1 MSKVLSRRMFN
12 GPRPTAKGTG
22 ITAYFDNGQMVP
34 GFADEG
40 FVDFNKIAD
49 QFPGLF
55 KERPVPDAPPSDY
68 DTVYNKISG
77 VLSKGLA
84 PERSF
89 EELVAQ
95 RQKIFGV
102 EDPESARNYALM
114 QLGGK
119 IASTPGGL
127 GVALGA
133 GLPEYA
139 SAMQKAE
146 AEQRATQR
154 AIGGSALDAFE
165 KQQAERRG
173 VTSEAAKYAFTASEA
188 ATKAEREAILE
199 ANKEA
204 RAAQSKL
211 ITEAYKTTA
220 EQLAAKTKFERDK
233 ELDIIRTGNDLQKD
247 KQIKAIE
254 AKGKA
259 DTYASPNG
267 QKFLGYIDSDTG
279 KIINSETGKPAVE
292 GSMKYE
298 KPSGGTSADTYTTLD
313 GKQFTGTMIDG
324 KLVDVDTGKPAPAGS
339 IKFDS
344 GAKVNYSQQDIT
356 IFDKTLPNGFTV
368 VSGAFGSDGLYYV
381 NGKVLDPRETEFV
394 PGSDVAQVK
403 ILEDGSAYIYY
414 NKGPNAGLTTPIQL
428 SSIDPKTGETEK
440 IELNTPSWVPS
451 NDNAFSIRMEKP
463 PVPSAKLGSAVTR
476 VLQTDL
482 RQLNT
487 VINGIDLLIPKVA
500 GLTGPLAKAKGW
512 STTAAAFIPFEN
524 LSQLATYLE
533 SEKGAKE
540 WQLLGREYVAAR
552 LLSDKS
558 ATSEQAAIY
567 EREWI
572 GLPKQFAKNP
582 QAALAQLQQ
591 IRVTLANRGS
601 EIVGTLTDSPYNIID
616 TIPMGNEE
624 QPFNMGDERTYNYV
638 SDLEAKGIKGS
649 YQAFYPEK
657 GVPDKIK
664 ETVKLTNG
672 AYGLGYYPTITFK

>member
-1 MSKVLSRRMFN
+1 MFN
-12 GPRPTAKGTG
+12 GQRPTAKGTG

-34 GFADEG
+34 GFQEAGEINFSDIS
-40 FVDFNKIAD
+40 K
-49 QFPGLF
+49 QFPNLF
-55 KERPVPDAPPSDY
+55 QEREVPPAPPSDY

-95 RQKIFGV
+95 RQKIFGM

-139 SAMQKAE
+139 SAMQKSE
-146 AEQRATQR
+146 AEQRAAQR
-154 AIGGSALDAFE
+154 AIGGSALDALE

-173 VTSEAAKYAFTASEA
+173 VISKAAEFAFTTSEN
-188 ATKAEREAILE
+188 ATKAAREAILE
-199 ANKEA
+199 SNKEV
-204 RAAQSKL
+204 RQAQSKL
-211 ITEAYKTTA
+211 ITESLKVTA
-220 EQLAAKTKFERDK
+220 DQLAAKTKFERDQV
-233 ELDIIRTGNDLQKD
+233 LDKIRTGNDLWKD
-247 KQIKAIE
+247 RQIKGIE

-259 DTYASPNG
+259 DTYATPNG
-267 QKFLGYIDSDTG
+267 KKFLGYVDTDTG
-279 KIINSETGKPAVE
+279 KIINSETGEFAAE
-292 GSMKYE
+292 GAMKYE
-298 KPSGGTSADTYTTLD
+298 KPSGGTSADTYTTPD
-313 GKQFTGTMIDG
+313 GKKITATMMDG
-324 KLVDVDTGKPAPAGS
+324 KLIDVDTGKPAPVGS
-339 IKFDS
+339 LKFDS
-344 GAKVNYSQQDIT
+344 GAKVNFQQQDIT
-356 IFDKTLPNGFTV
+356 IFDKKFPNGFAV
-368 VSGAFGSDGLYYV
+368 VSGAFGTDGLYYV
-381 NGKVLDPRETEFV
+381 NGKVLDPRVTEFV

-414 NKGPNAGLTTPIQL
+414 NKGPNAGTTTPIQL
-428 SSIDPKTGETEK
+428 SSIDPETGKTEK
-440 IELNTPSWVPS
+440 IELNTPGWVPS

-463 PVPSAKLGSAVTR
+463 PVPAAKLGTAVTR

-500 GLTGPLAKAKGW
+500 GLTGPLAKAKSW

-524 LSQLATYLE
+524 LAQLATYLE

-638 SDLEAKGIKGS
+638 SDLESKGIKGS

-657 GVPDKIK
+657 GVPDNIK
-664 ETVKLTNG
+664 ATVKITNG

>member
-1 MSKVLSRRMFN
+1 MSKVLSRKMFN
-12 GPRPTAKGTG
+12 GQRPTAKGTG

-34 GFADEG
+34 GFQEAGAINFSDIS
-40 FVDFNKIAD
+40 K
-49 QFPGLF
+49 QFPNLF
-55 KERPVPDAPPSDY
+55 QEREVPPAPPSDY

-95 RQKIFGV
+95 RQKIFGM

-139 SAMQKAE
+139 SAMQKSE
-146 AEQRATQR
+146 AEQRAAQR

-199 ANKEA
+199 ANKEVRKA
-204 RAAQSKL
+204 RVDFIGKAFDINARQL
-211 ITEAYKTTA
+211 DATTA
-220 EQLAAKTKFERDK
+220 HNRSLILEEK
-233 ELDIIRTGNDLQKD
+233 RTANDLMVK
-247 KQIKAIE
+247 KQIAGIE
-254 AKGKA
+254 AKSNIG
-259 DTYASPNG
+259 TYKLPNG
-267 QKFLGYIDSDTG
+267 DTFTGYVDFDTG
-279 KIINSETGKPAVE
+279 KIINSDTGVIAPE
-292 GSMKYE
+292 GTMKYE
-298 KPSGGTSADTYTTLD
+298 KPSGGTSADTYTTPD
-313 GKQFTGTMIDG
+313 GKQITATMMDG
-324 KLVDVDTGKPAPAGS
+324 KLIDVDTGKPAPAGS
-339 IKFDS
+339 LKVDS
-344 GAKVNYSQQDIT
+344 AAKVNFSQQDIT
-356 IFDKTLPNGFTV
+356 IFDKKFPNGFAV

-381 NGKVLDPRETEFV
+381 NGQVLDPRKTEFV
-394 PGSDVAQVK
+394 PGSDIAEVK
-403 ILEDGSAYIYY
+403 ILEDGSSYIYY
-414 NKGPNAGLTTPIQL
+414 NKGPNAGTTTPIQL
-428 SSIDPKTGETEK
+428 SSIDPETGKTEK

-463 PVPSAKLGSAVTR
+463 PVPAAKLGAAVTR

-524 LSQLATYLE
+524 SSQLATYLE

-624 QPFNMGDERTYNYV
+624 QPFNMGDERTYKYV
-638 SDLEAKGIKGS
+638 SDLEAKGLKGS
-649 YQAFYPEK
+649 FVSFYPQK
-657 GVPDKIK
+657 GVPDNIK
-664 ETVKLTNG
+664 ATVKLTNG